1 MTLLKRLAQLAAVL
15 PILVASIALFA
26 LMVLTF
32 CDVILRSAFNAP
44 IEAATELTRI
54 AIAVIVFSALP
65 LLSARGQHI
74 SVDLLDPIFARF
86 RLARWRDGIVN
97 LACGVMLYFPA
108 SRVVD
113 LAQRARSYGD
123 QTEYLNIPTY
133 LIGWFIAIMS
143 FATALV
149 LILRGAVILFAP
161 SKLRLIRND

>member
-1 MTLLKRLAQLAAVL
+1 MILLKRLAQLAAVL